1 MAVALAAGRLP
12 GVTVM
17 LDSLVPATGDP
28 NTLIHAVDTRLLGG
42 ILTTHTDEV
51 LRRELADVT
60 DPVAARALVI
70 GLALGGPEFQRQ

>member
-12 GVTVM
+12 GVTLA
-17 LDSLVPATGDP
+17 LDSLVPATDDA
-28 NTLIHAVDTRLLGG
+28 NALIETVDVRLLGG
-42 ILTTHTDEV
+42 ILTTHSGDV
-51 LRRELADVT
+51 LRREVAEVR